1 LDLAKNS
8 AKVFLRITV
17 EKAFDLVNSKKKRVF
32 GLNTESSY
40 MGFVGAEG
48 IEAQYCTILEMER
61 SLNGLE
67 KRLEFLLKQS
77 KN

>member
-1 LDLAKNS
+1 
-8 AKVFLRITV
+8 
-17 EKAFDLVNSKKKRVF
+17 
-32 GLNTESSY
+32 